1 VNDLSLQCYSCPHN
15 VCARRVPLFANLN
28 EEEIKSVVS
37 IIRRKQ
43 YKKGETII
51 FEGSQI
57 PGLLIINQG
66 KAKAYVLTEDGKE
79 QIIYLFYEGDFF
91 GEKGLIKKHASS
103 FTVEALEDVHICMIS
118 HRDFTTLT
126 NKHKDIN
133 HKIMISLIDK
143 IDKLENMLSSISNKG
158 VEARLTSA
166 ILEFG
171 QNYSNRHNQKM
182 TDPFLLPLSRE
193 GIANYIGVTRET
205 VSRKLNALSN
215 DKIIELIGNKEIKI
229 LNLKKLRENL

>member
-126 NKHKDIN
+126 NKHK
-133 HKIMISLIDK
+133 
-143 IDKLENMLSSISNKG
+143 G